1 MSTPWLVVGLG
12 NPGDKYQRTRHN
24 AGARALDCFAGEFL
38 VKLRAPAAKL
48 RPGKPPA
55 HVGESSVDGDRL
67 VMARPSTFMND
78 SGRAVAALLRW
89 YKVHPENL
97 IVVHDDI
104 DLADGAIKVKRAGGS
119 GGHHGIES
127 IVEYLGTR
135 DFYRVRIGVGRP
147 ESPGQDPA
155 DYVLDQM
162 SPTAV
167 AQLALAETEAARA
180 ALAVIKTGLDS
191 AMRAFNS
198 RDGRTA
204 GKEQ

>member
-1 MSTPWLVVGLG
+1 MSTSWLVVGLG
-12 NPGDKYQRTRHN
+12 NPGDKYQKTRHN
-24 AGARALDCFAGEFL
+24 AGARALDCLAGEFS

-55 HVGESSVDGDRL
+55 HVGDSVVDGDRL

-78 SGRAVAALLRW
+78 SGRAVAALLSW
-89 YKVHPENL
+89 YKIHPENL

-127 IVEYLGTR
+127 IVDCVHTR

-147 ESPGQDPA
+147 ESPVQDPA
-155 DYVLDQM
+155 NYVLEQM
-162 SPTAV
+162 TQTA
-167 AQLALAETEAARA
+167 ASKLSLAENEAAHA
-180 ALAVIKTGLDS
+180 AIAVIKTGLDS
-191 AMRAFNS
+191 AMRTFNN
-198 RDGRTA
+198 RADRTA